1 MWELLNEALLDLISD
16 PLRWGLEEP
25 AGSGDLRSITVSRFR
40 CVRIGVLYGIED
52 PDARTVGLIG
62 IWIEPEG

>member
-1 MWELLNEALLDLISD
+1 MRELLNGALLDLISD

-25 AGSGDLRSITVSRFR
+25 AGSGIFVRYLRAGSGM
-40 CVRIGVLYGIED
+40 RIGVLYGIED

-62 IWIEPEG
+62 VWIEPER